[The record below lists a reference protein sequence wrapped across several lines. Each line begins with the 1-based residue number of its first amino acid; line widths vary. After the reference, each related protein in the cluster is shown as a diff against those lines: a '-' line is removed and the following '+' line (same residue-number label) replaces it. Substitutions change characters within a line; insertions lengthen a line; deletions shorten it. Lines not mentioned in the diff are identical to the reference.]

1 MKKLFIFILISISLW
16 AEKTPK
22 GYIHFD
28 FCTMLFQSTG
38 VNKNFTPKGVK
49 WTAGYHLKE
58 FMIPY
63 LEIEINSA
71 IEASIISSTA
81 SSKQDNSIGLISDV
95 NYGEITSTL
104 GHLYA
109 MHLKT
114 PLSIGERLDINI
126 YLGTSHSE
134 MILQN
139 QNFDTLTNTNTSL
152 SYGLGVEYMLPKNI
166 STHASFIQYF
176 NNLSSIEFG
185 LGVKF

>member
-1 MKKLFIFILISISLW
+1 MKKIILLCLLSLLLL
-16 AEKTPK
+16 AEENPK
-22 GYIHFD
+22 GYVNFD
-28 FCTMLFQSTG
+28 FCTLLFQSTG

-49 WTAGYHLKE
+49 WTAGYNLKK
-58 FMIPY
+58 FTVPY
-63 LEIEINSA
+63 LDMEINSA
-71 IEASIISSTA
+71 IEGLMITSTGSST
-81 SSKQDNSIGLISDV
+81 QNNSIGLISDV
-95 NYGEITSTL
+95 NYGEITATL

-126 YLGTSHSE
+126 FLGTSHSE

-139 QNFDTLTNTNTSL
+139 ENFDTLTNTNTSL

-176 NNLSSIEFG
+176 NNLSSIELG